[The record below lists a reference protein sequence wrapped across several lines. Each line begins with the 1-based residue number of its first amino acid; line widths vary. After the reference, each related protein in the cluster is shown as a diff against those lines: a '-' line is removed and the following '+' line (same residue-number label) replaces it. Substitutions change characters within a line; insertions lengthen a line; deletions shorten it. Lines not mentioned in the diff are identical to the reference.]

1 MLLVFLLL
9 PLALSTSLE
18 CSSAF
23 LGQAKAPGARPN
35 HGLAAAAGDSDGLA
49 AAGRAAKHKQLVVV
63 VGDRTTRLYHDLW
76 EPGSLTLEHPKDER
90 YLDVCVQRFG
100 KTMIMFHIS

>member
-1 MLLVFLLL
+1 MMLLVFLLL
-9 PLALSTSLE
+9 PLALSGCCE

-23 LGQAKAPGARPN
+23 LGARPN

-49 AAGRAAKHKQLVVV
+49 AADRAAKYKQLVVV

-76 EPGSLTLEHPKDER
+76 EPSSLSLEHPEDER

-100 KTMIMFHIS
+100 KTMMMCHVL